1 MKIFP
6 FQRKSRY
13 KYHDVL
19 AKLKKFPIVPTHRRR
34 FIWFEKKKKTLI
46 SLINVFYLQKSVKPS
61 AAAPSAAAS
70 RPHDEIYIDDDSI
83 EGSGGR
89 GGVSL
94 PTTHKLVN

>member
-1 MKIFP
+1 MSP
-6 FQRKSRY
+6 HTGADLY
-13 KYHDVL
+13 GL
-19 AKLKKFPIVPTHRRR
+19 
-34 FIWFEKKKKTLI
+34 KKKTLI